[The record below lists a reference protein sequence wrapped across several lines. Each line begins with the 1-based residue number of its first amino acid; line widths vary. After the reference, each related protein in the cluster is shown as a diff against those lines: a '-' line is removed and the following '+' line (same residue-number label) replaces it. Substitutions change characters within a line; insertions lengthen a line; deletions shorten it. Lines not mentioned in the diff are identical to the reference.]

1 MTLDVTLNVPK
12 FEGDFGMLFMMMG
25 DHDEGPEVMPD
36 SRPEGFPPRAEPFDP
51 HAEFA
56 DAEIKDGPAPEGPG
70 GPGGPPP
77 MPEPVDK
84 SKLPHE
90 TRVVGCDT
98 VVISG
103 GRKSADASMF
113 EGIAPEFCVIG
124 DNVLPKNIK
133 FCTQSAFAAVMQL

>member
-1 MTLDVTLNVPK
+1 
-12 FEGDFGMLFMMMG
+12 
-25 DHDEGPEVMPD
+25 MPD
-36 SRPEGFPPRAEPFDP
+36 SRPEGFPPHAEPFDP

-56 DAEIKDGPAPEGPG
+56 DSEIKDGHAPE

-90 TRVVGCDT
+90 IRVLPCDS

-103 GRKSADASMF
+103 GRKRGDASAF
-113 EGIAPEFCVIG
+113 EGISPEVCVIG

-133 FCTQSAFAAVMQL
+133 FCTQSAFAAVMKL

>member
-1 MTLDVTLNVPK
+1 
-12 FEGDFGMLFMMMG
+12 
-25 DHDEGPEVMPD
+25 
-36 SRPEGFPPRAEPFDP
+36 
-51 HAEFA
+51 
-56 DAEIKDGPAPEGPG
+56 
-70 GPGGPPP
+70 

-90 TRVVGCDT
+90 TRVLRCDT

-103 GRKSADASMF
+103 GRKSVDASMF